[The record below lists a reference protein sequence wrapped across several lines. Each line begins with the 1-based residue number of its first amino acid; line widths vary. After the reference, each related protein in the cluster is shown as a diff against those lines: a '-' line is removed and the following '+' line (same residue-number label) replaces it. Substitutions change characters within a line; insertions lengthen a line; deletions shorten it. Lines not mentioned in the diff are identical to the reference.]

1 MRISR
6 YVAGLAALGVAAATA
21 FFPGRAAQAQSF
33 TFSSSFQVQNLSST
47 GANISISFFKL
58 NEANAQTSVT
68 DTIAGSGQK
77 TYATLPSQVE
87 AGFDGSAVIASDQ
100 RVAAIVNVN
109 SPDLSLSFGGEA
121 YVGVTEGSNSVS
133 LPLLFKGSFGF
144 NSFFNV
150 QNVGQTATQVT
161 VTYSGGG
168 LSAPV
173 TVPAVTVNPGSA
185 ARFDVGGNANLPAG
199 FNGAATIASSA
210 SDIAAVATHV
220 GPSTVLIYNGFASG
234 TTNPVFPLVNVN
246 NFGYQTGIALQNRG
260 GQASNVTVTY
270 TANGATT
277 PTCTETLSIPGN
289 GGSAFFAISAFGA
302 NDANTTNNCPN
313 GATFVGSARV
323 SANSA
328 NVELVGT
335 VDQLNSGQRK
345 GGTYSGFSEADATGT
360 VVFPLINDRN
370 FGFFTGISLA
380 NVTDTAATVTCT
392 YSGTTYR
399 DENKAL
405 PARGTLTIVNANLIG
420 NGYNGSGTCTV
431 TGGARI
437 VGVANQLRTSPNSAG
452 QQVDTF
458 YVYEGSNN

>member
-1 MRISR
+1 
-6 YVAGLAALGVAAATA
+6 VAAAA
-21 FFPGRAAQAQSF
+21 ALFPGQAAQAQSF
-33 TFSSSFQVQNLSST
+33 VFSSSFQVQNLSST
-47 GANISISFFKL
+47 GANISISFYPLGATDFS
-58 NEANAQTSVT
+58 TSVP
-68 DTIAGSGQK
+68 DTIPGNGQK
-77 TYATLPSQVE
+77 TYATLPSQVA

-109 SPDLSLSFGGEA
+109 SPDLSLTFGGEA
-121 YVGVTEGSNSVS
+121 YVGVTEGSQSVS

-161 VTYSGGG
+161 VTFSGGG
-168 LSAPV
+168 LSSPV
-173 TVPAVTVNPGSA
+173 TLPAVSVAPGA
-185 ARFDVGGNANLPAG
+185 ATRVDVGGNASLPPG
-199 FNGAATIASSA
+199 FNGAATITSTA

-220 GPSTVLIYNGFASG
+220 GPTTVLIYNGFSSG

-246 NFGYQTGIALQNRG
+246 NFGYQTGIAIQNRG
-260 GQASNVTVTY
+260 TAESQVTVTY
-270 TANGATT
+270 TENGATT
-277 PTCTETLSIPGN
+277 PTCTETLTIPGN
-289 GGSAFFAISAFGA
+289 GGSGFFAITAFAA

-335 VDQLNSGQRK
+335 VDQLNSAQRK
-345 GGTYSGFSEADATGT
+345 GGTYSGFSEADATST

-380 NVTDTAATVTCT
+380 NTSDVAATVTCT
-392 YSGTTYR
+392 YSGTSFR
-399 DENKAL
+399 DENRPL
-405 PARGTLTIVNANLIG
+405 PARGTLTIVNANQIG
-420 NGYNGSGTCTV
+420 AGYNGSGTCTA
-431 TGGARI
+431 TGGATI
-437 VGVANQLRTSPNSAG
+437 VGVANQLRTSPNANG

-458 YVYEGSNN
+458 YVYEGANN